1 MHGLDLESSKIKS
14 DFAALACFDSIL
26 ILVQMKEGSMP
37 RVGRGTNR
45 AVRSLGMHKKVV
57 SRNRRAEMC
66 STWKQTWC

>member
-45 AVRSLGMHKKVV
+45 AVRSWECIRK
-57 SRNRRAEMC
+57 S
-66 STWKQTWC
+66 